1 MNTER
6 LILHEDGSLEHL
18 LSLQR
23 EVVHQCVVMLP
34 LHDIISKSRNELAKK
49 RLVEQ
54 VENLAEE
61 SFPGAMEICDGKF
74 LLPRTRP
81 PLGRVG

>member
-1 MNTER
+1 M
-6 LILHEDGSLEHL
+6 LHEDASLGDL
-18 LSLQR
+18 LSLQS

-34 LHDIISKSRNELAKK
+34 LHDIMSESRNVLAKK

-54 VENLAEE
+54 VETLAEE
-61 SFPGAMEICDGKF
+61 SFPGAMEICDGEP
-74 LLPRTRP
+74 LLPRAGS

>member
-1 MNTER
+1 M
-6 LILHEDGSLEHL
+6 
-18 LSLQR
+18 LSLQS

-34 LHDIISKSRNELAKK
+34 LYDIISKSRNELAKK

-61 SFPGAMEICDGKF
+61 SFPGAMDDRDG
-74 LLPRTRP
+74 
-81 PLGRVG
+81 